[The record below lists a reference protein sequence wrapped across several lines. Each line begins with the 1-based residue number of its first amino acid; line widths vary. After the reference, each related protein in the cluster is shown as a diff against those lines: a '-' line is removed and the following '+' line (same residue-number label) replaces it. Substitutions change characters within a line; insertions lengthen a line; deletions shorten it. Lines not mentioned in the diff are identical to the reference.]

1 MLCGAYSHCWT
12 SDSVH
17 IVFHGC
23 KQYLG
28 ARYYLGPGGQIGDTY
43 VKNTDYNRW
52 ADTNSIIVLYPQ
64 ANALNVGTRLPKV
77 NPLGCWDWWG
87 YDDANYAK
95 KSGRQL
101 VAVKG
106 MLDRLTGEVPP
117 EPPTYCGN
125 ATNTDHVASGR
136 VYTRFFLLYYAEDSD
151 DFLGFR
157 GAVLTTL
164 KETSPG
170 FCEQVDSCP

>member
-1 MLCGAYSHCWT
+1 
-12 SDSVH
+12 
-17 IVFHGC
+17 
-23 KQYLG
+23 
-28 ARYYLGPGGQIGDTY
+28 
-43 VKNTDYNRW
+43 
-52 ADTNSIIVLYPQ
+52 
-64 ANALNVGTRLPKV
+64 LPKV

-106 MLDRLTGEVPP
+106 MLDRIAGEVPP
-117 EPPTYCGN
+117 ELPEYCGS

-136 VYTRFFLLYYAEDSD
+136 AYIWFFFLYYAQGSN
-151 DFLGFR
+151 DFLGYS
-157 GAVLTTL
+157 GTSQSTL

-170 FCEQVDSCP
+170 FFEKVDFCP